1 MNEKE
6 KDIRLLLNWFM
17 AGETTL
23 EEEALLGEWFR
34 QHPNVS
40 DDLKEYQMM
49 FGYFDEGMP
58 LEHEPE
64 KPLEY
69 EAEKHEEDIVHPK
82 TPKTSK
88 TSRTPKTKAR
98 MRRFWLPISMA
109 ASIALL
115 IAFAVPRI
123 GQQIGQQ
130 TVHQDDSKIAQLD
143 GSAAQDDTD
152 SAVVQKEKTPDAD
165 FSMPEKVKKHGDSE
179 SPKTRMHKPRKY
191 RQHKF
196 TPAPPKLWIA
206 QSIATDS
213 LLAEPEKLADEHLCE
228 MEAQQNEM
236 FFKLYLINAL
246 QTQALNAEVASASF
260 ESEENVHDEDYVS
273 DDQEV
278 Y

>member
-6 KDIRLLLNWFM
+6 KDIRLLLNRFM

-34 QHPNVS
+34 QHPDVS
-40 DDLKEYQMM
+40 DDLKEYQLM

-58 LEHEPE
+58 LDHEADEHVEN
-64 KPLEY
+64 
-69 EAEKHEEDIVHPK
+69 AHPK
-82 TPKTSK
+82 A
-88 TSRTPKTKAR
+88 KAR
-98 MRRFWLPISMA
+98 MRRLWLSLSMA

-115 IAFAVPRI
+115 IGFAIPWVGR
-123 GQQIGQQ
+123 Q
-130 TVHQDDSKIAQLD
+130 TEHRDDSKMAQLD
-143 GSAAQDDTD
+143 GCTAQDEAD
-152 SAVVQKEKTPDAD
+152 SVVVHKEKTPDD
-165 FSMPEKVKKHGDSE
+165 NLFMPEKIKKSGDFV
-179 SPKTRMHKPRKY
+179 SPKTRKHKQRKY
-191 RQHKF
+191 RQHLF
-196 TPAPPKLWIA
+196 APAPPKLWIA
-206 QSIATDS
+206 QNIATDS

-246 QTQALNAEVASASF
+246 QTQSLNADIASASF

>member
-6 KDIRLLLNWFM
+6 KDIRQLLDRFM
-17 AGETTL
+17 AGETSL

-58 LEHEPE
+58 LDHEPE
-64 KPLEY
+64 KLLEHK
-69 EAEKHEEDIVHPK
+69 AEKREEDIR
-82 TPKTSK
+82 SK
-88 TSRTPKTKAR
+88 AKNR
-98 MRRFWLPISMA
+98 MRRFGLPISIA

-115 IAFAVPRI
+115 ITFAVPRI

-130 TVHQDDSKIAQLD
+130 AVHQDDSKIAQLD
-143 GSAAQDDTD
+143 GCAARDDTD
-152 SAVVQKEKTPDAD
+152 SAVVQKEKTPDANL
-165 FSMPEKVKKHGDSE
+165 SMPEKVKKHGDSV
-179 SPKTRMHKPRKY
+179 SPKTRKHKPGNY
-191 RQHKF
+191 RQHLF
-196 TPAPPKLWIA
+196 APAPPKLWIA

-213 LLAEPEKLADEHLCE
+213 LLAEPEMLADAHLRE

-236 FFKLYLINAL
+236 FFKLYLVNAL
-246 QTQALNAEVASASF
+246 QTQVLNAEVASASF
-260 ESEENVHDEDYVS
+260 ESEENVHDEDHLS

>member
-6 KDIRLLLNWFM
+6 KDIRQLLDRFM

-58 LEHEPE
+58 LEHEAE
-64 KPLEY
+64 MPLEH
-69 EAEKHEEDIVHPK
+69 EPEKHEEDVVH
-82 TPKTSK
+82 PKTSK
-88 TSRTPKTKAR
+88 TPMTPKSKAR
-98 MRRFWLPISMA
+98 MRRLWLPISMA

-123 GQQIGQQ
+123 GQQIEQQ
-130 TVHQDDSKIAQLD
+130 AGHLDDSKIAQLD
-143 GSAAQDDTD
+143 GCAARDDTD
-152 SAVVQKEKTPDAD
+152 SAVVQKEKTPDANL
-165 FSMPEKVKKHGDSE
+165 SMPEKVKKSGDSV
-179 SPKTRMHKPRKY
+179 SPKTRMRKPGKY

-196 TPAPPKLWIA
+196 APAPPKLWIA
-206 QSIATDS
+206 QSIASDS
-213 LLAEPEKLADEHLCE
+213 LLAEPEMLADAHLRE

-236 FFKLYLINAL
+236 FFKLYLVNAL

-260 ESEENVHDEDYVS
+260 ESEANVHDEDHLS

>member
-1 MNEKE
+1 MKE

-23 EEEALLGEWFR
+23 EEEALLREWFR
-34 QHPNVS
+34 QHPDVS

-58 LEHEPE
+58 LDHEPE
-64 KPLEY
+64 EHV
-69 EAEKHEEDIVHPK
+69 ENAHPK
-82 TPKTSK
+82 A
-88 TSRTPKTKAR
+88 KAR
-98 MRRFWLPISMA
+98 MRRLWLPLSLA

-115 IAFAVPRI
+115 IGFAIPWI
-123 GQQIGQQ
+123 GRQ
-130 TVHQDDSKIAQLD
+130 TGHQDESKMAQLD
-143 GSAAQDDTD
+143 GRTTPEDID
-152 SAVVQKEKTPDAD
+152 SAVVHEKKSTNANL
-165 FSMPEKVKKHGDSE
+165 SMPEKVKKSGDSV
-179 SPKTRMHKPRKY
+179 SPKTRKHKQRKY

-206 QSIATDS
+206 QNIATDS
-213 LLAEPEKLADEHLCE
+213 LLAEPEMLADAHLRE

-236 FFKLYLINAL
+236 FFKLYLIDAL

-273 DDQEV
+273 GDQEV

>member
-6 KDIRLLLNWFM
+6 KDIRLLLNRFM

-34 QHPNVS
+34 QHPDVS

-58 LEHEPE
+58 LDHGAKEHVEN
-64 KPLEY
+64 
-69 EAEKHEEDIVHPK
+69 AHPK
-82 TPKTSK
+82 A
-88 TSRTPKTKAR
+88 KAR
-98 MRRFWLPISMA
+98 MRRLWLPLSLA

-115 IAFAVPRI
+115 IGFAIPWVGR
-123 GQQIGQQ
+123 Q
-130 TVHQDDSKIAQLD
+130 TGHQDDSKMAQLEGRTTPED
-143 GSAAQDDTD
+143 ID
-152 SAVVQKEKTPDAD
+152 SAVVHEKKSTNAD
-165 FSMPEKVKKHGDSE
+165 LSMPEKIKKSGDSV
-179 SPKTRMHKPRKY
+179 SPKTRKHKPGKY
-191 RQHKF
+191 RQHLF
-196 TPAPPKLWIA
+196 APAPPKLWIA
-206 QSIATDS
+206 QNIATDS
-213 LLAEPEKLADEHLCE
+213 LLAEPEMLADAHLRE

-246 QTQALNAEVASASF
+246 QTQSLNAEIASASF

-273 DDQEV
+273 GDQEV

>member
-6 KDIRLLLNWFM
+6 KDIRLLLNRFM

-34 QHPNVS
+34 LHPDVS

-58 LEHEPE
+58 LDHEADEHVENT
-64 KPLEY
+64 
-69 EAEKHEEDIVHPK
+69 HPK
-82 TPKTSK
+82 A
-88 TSRTPKTKAR
+88 KAR
-98 MRRFWLPISMA
+98 MRRLWLPLSLA

-115 IAFAVPRI
+115 IGFAIPWI
-123 GQQIGQQ
+123 GRQ
-130 TVHQDDSKIAQLD
+130 TGHRDDSKMAQLE
-143 GSAAQDDTD
+143 GRTTPKDTD
-152 SAVVQKEKTPDAD
+152 SAVVHEEKSTDTD
-165 FSMPEKVKKHGDSE
+165 LSMPEKVKKSGDSV
-179 SPKTRMHKPRKY
+179 SPKTRKHKSGKY
-191 RQHKF
+191 RQHLF
-196 TPAPPKLWIA
+196 APAPPKLWIA

-213 LLAEPEKLADEHLCE
+213 LLAEPEMLADAHLRE

-236 FFKLYLINAL
+236 FFKLYLIDAL

-273 DDQEV
+273 EDQEV

>member
-6 KDIRLLLNWFM
+6 IRLLLNRFM

-58 LEHEPE
+58 LDHEPE
-64 KPLEY
+64 KLLEH
-69 EAEKHEEDIVHPK
+69 EAEKREEDIRPK
-82 TPKTSK
+82 AKN
-88 TSRTPKTKAR
+88 R
-98 MRRFWLPISMA
+98 MRRFGLPISIA

-115 IAFAVPRI
+115 ITFAVPRI

-130 TVHQDDSKIAQLD
+130 AEHQDDLKIAQLD
-143 GSAAQDDTD
+143 DSTAQDDTD

-165 FSMPEKVKKHGDSE
+165 LSMPEKVKKHGDSV
-179 SPKTRMHKPRKY
+179 SPKTRKHKPGNY
-191 RQHKF
+191 RQHLF
-196 TPAPPKLWIA
+196 APAPPKLWIA

-213 LLAEPEKLADEHLCE
+213 LLAEPEKLADEHLRE

-236 FFKLYLINAL
+236 FFKLYLVDAL
-246 QTQALNAEVASASF
+246 QTLSLNADVANASF
-260 ESEENVHDEDYVS
+260 ESEENVHDEDHLS

>member
-6 KDIRLLLNWFM
+6 KDIRLLLNRFM

-58 LEHEPE
+58 LDHEPE
-64 KPLEY
+64 KLLEH
-69 EAEKHEEDIVHPK
+69 EAEKREEDIRPK
-82 TPKTSK
+82 AKN
-88 TSRTPKTKAR
+88 R
-98 MRRFWLPISMA
+98 MRRFGLPISIA

-115 IAFAVPRI
+115 ITFAVPRI

-130 TVHQDDSKIAQLD
+130 AVHQDDLKIAQLD
-143 GSAAQDDTD
+143 DSTAQDDTD
-152 SAVVQKEKTPDAD
+152 SAVVQKEKTPDANL
-165 FSMPEKVKKHGDSE
+165 SMPEKVKKHGDSV
-179 SPKTRMHKPRKY
+179 SPKTRMRKPRKY

-213 LLAEPEKLADEHLCE
+213 LLAEPEMLADAHLRE

-236 FFKLYLINAL
+236 FFKLYLVNAL

-260 ESEENVHDEDYVS
+260 ESEENVHDEDHLS

>member
-1 MNEKE
+1 MNE
-6 KDIRLLLNWFM
+6 KDIRLLLNRFM

-58 LEHEPE
+58 LDHEPE
-64 KPLEY
+64 KLLEH
-69 EAEKHEEDIVHPK
+69 EAEKREEDIRPK
-82 TPKTSK
+82 AKN
-88 TSRTPKTKAR
+88 R
-98 MRRFWLPISMA
+98 MRRFGLPISIA

-115 IAFAVPRI
+115 ITFAVPRI

-130 TVHQDDSKIAQLD
+130 AGHQDDSKIAQLD
-143 GSAAQDDTD
+143 GCAARDDTD

-165 FSMPEKVKKHGDSE
+165 LSMPEKVKKHGDSV
-179 SPKTRMHKPRKY
+179 SPKTRKHKPGNY
-191 RQHKF
+191 RQHLF
-196 TPAPPKLWIA
+196 APAPPKLWIA

-213 LLAEPEKLADEHLCE
+213 LLAEPEKLADEHLRE

-236 FFKLYLINAL
+236 FFKLYLVNAL

-260 ESEENVHDEDYVS
+260 ESEENVHDEDHLS

>member
-6 KDIRLLLNWFM
+6 KDIRRLLDRFM
-17 AGETTL
+17 AGETSL

-58 LEHEPE
+58 LEHEAE
-64 KPLEY
+64 MPLEH
-69 EAEKHEEDIVHPK
+69 EPEKHEEDVVH
-82 TPKTSK
+82 PKTSK
-88 TSRTPKTKAR
+88 TPMTPKSKAR
-98 MRRFWLPISMA
+98 MRRLWLPISMA

-123 GQQIGQQ
+123 GQQAG
-130 TVHQDDSKIAQLD
+130 HLDDSKIAQLD
-143 GSAAQDDTD
+143 GCAARDDTD
-152 SAVVQKEKTPDAD
+152 SAVVQKEKTPDANL
-165 FSMPEKVKKHGDSE
+165 SMPEKVKKSGDSV
-179 SPKTRMHKPRKY
+179 SPKTRMRKPRKY

-196 TPAPPKLWIA
+196 APAPPKLWIA

-213 LLAEPEKLADEHLCE
+213 LLAEPEMLADAHLRE

-236 FFKLYLINAL
+236 FFKLYLVDAL
-246 QTQALNAEVASASF
+246 QTQSLNAEIASASF
-260 ESEENVHDEDYVS
+260 EGEENVHDEDHVS

>member
-6 KDIRLLLNWFM
+6 KDIRLLLNRFM

-58 LEHEPE
+58 LDHEPE
-64 KPLEY
+64 KLLEH
-69 EAEKHEEDIVHPK
+69 EAEKREEDIRPK
-82 TPKTSK
+82 AKN
-88 TSRTPKTKAR
+88 R
-98 MRRFWLPISMA
+98 MRRFGLPISIA

-115 IAFAVPRI
+115 ITFAVPRI

-130 TVHQDDSKIAQLD
+130 AVHQDDSKIAQLD
-143 GSAAQDDTD
+143 GCAARDDTD
-152 SAVVQKEKTPDAD
+152 SAVVQKEKTPDANL
-165 FSMPEKVKKHGDSE
+165 SMPEKVKKHGDSV
-179 SPKTRMHKPRKY
+179 SPKTRMRKPGKY
-191 RQHKF
+191 RQHLF
-196 TPAPPKLWIA
+196 APAPPKLWIA
-206 QSIATDS
+206 QNIVTDS
-213 LLAEPEKLADEHLCE
+213 LLAEPEKLADEHLRE

-236 FFKLYLINAL
+236 FFKLYLVDAL
-246 QTQALNAEVASASF
+246 QTLSLNADVANASF
-260 ESEENVHDEDYVS
+260 ESEENVHDEDHLS

>member
-6 KDIRLLLNWFM
+6 KDIRLLLDRFM

-34 QHPNVS
+34 QHPDVS
-40 DDLKEYQMM
+40 DDLKEYQLM

-58 LEHEPE
+58 LD
-64 KPLEY
+64 Y
-69 EAEKHEEDIVHPK
+69 EAEERVEDAH
-82 TPKTSK
+82 
-88 TSRTPKTKAR
+88 PKTKAR
-98 MRRFWLPISMA
+98 MRRLWLPIGMA

-115 IAFAVPRI
+115 FVIAIPRI
-123 GQQIGQQ
+123 GQQIG
-130 TVHQDDSKIAQLD
+130 HQADSKMAQLD
-143 GSAAQDDTD
+143 GRTTHEDVD
-152 SAVVQKEKTPDAD
+152 SAVVHEEKSTDANL
-165 FSMPEKVKKHGDSE
+165 SMPEKVKKSGDSV
-179 SPKTRMHKPRKY
+179 SPKTRKHKLGKY
-191 RQHKF
+191 RQHLF
-196 TPAPPKLWIA
+196 APAPPKLWIA

-213 LLAEPEKLADEHLCE
+213 LLAEPEKLADEHLRE

-246 QTQALNAEVASASF
+246 QTQALNAEIASASF